1 MFHYTAYGLAIDSS
15 LSLPELMPGSAGT
28 DVVIRSTQITS
39 KPLPPLT
46 LQPTWNASPREVT
59 VTYPRVGTFLVRDGC
74 EIQVEL
80 ESSATDEDAHPL
92 IVGPLFGILLHQRG
106 LIVLHGS
113 CVGIDGSAI
122 SFMAP
127 STGGKSTMASVL
139 CARGYDLLADDIT
152 ALDPASAAAWVQPA
166 YPQLK
171 LWPDAIEFLGQQPD
185 SLPRVH
191 PSEDKRLLNTSDRFA
206 ATRYGLKQIYV
217 LDEGDDCRID
227 RLTPREAMME
237 LLGNSYCAD
246 LPGYVSA
253 TAYFQKCAALAKT
266 MPVYRL
272 TRPFHLDRLTEVAT
286 AVDASLKAE
295 VNTKGIAHE

>member
-1 MFHYTAYGLAIDSS
+1 MYHYKAYGLSIESS
-15 LSLPELMPGSAGT
+15 LSLPVLIASSAGT
-28 DVVIRSTQITS
+28 DVVIHSTHIS
-39 KPLPPLT
+39 KKPLPPLT
-46 LQPTWNASPREVT
+46 LQATWNASPREVS
-59 VTYPRVGTFLVRDGC
+59 VTYPHVGTFLVRDGC

-80 ESSATDEDAHPL
+80 EPSASEDDAHPL
-92 IVGPLFGILLHQRG
+92 IVGPLLGILLHQRG
-106 LIVLHGS
+106 LITLHGS

-127 STGGKSTMASVL
+127 STGGKSTIASVF

-152 ALDPASAAAWVQPA
+152 ALDAISADAWVRSA

-171 LWPDAIEFLGQQPD
+171 LWPDAVEYLGQQPA

-191 PSEDKRLLNTSDRFA
+191 PSEDKRLYDTSNQFA
-206 ATRYGLKQIYV
+206 RTNCALKQIYV
-217 LDEGDDCRID
+217 LAEGDDCRLD

-253 TAYFQKCAALAKT
+253 PAYFQKCAALAKI

-272 TRPFHLDRLTEVAT
+272 TRPLDLHRLNEVAT
-286 AVDASLKAE
+286 MVERNLTAE
-295 VNTKGIAHE
+295 VTAKDVAHD